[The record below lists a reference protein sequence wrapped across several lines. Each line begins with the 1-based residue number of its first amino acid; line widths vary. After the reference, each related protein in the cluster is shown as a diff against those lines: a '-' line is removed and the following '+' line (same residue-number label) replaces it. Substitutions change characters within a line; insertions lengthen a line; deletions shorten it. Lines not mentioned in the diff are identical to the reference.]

1 LWKRRGTVQINR
13 LLESWIISN
22 QKNFGNVKKSN
33 DNRLFIVAFY
43 SFPNGIRLKNE
54 IKQLTKTKNII
65 IFDNATNTS
74 RRGRRVTH

>member
-1 LWKRRGTVQINR
+1 VEKEGDCSDKQAFGVVDH
-13 LLESWIISN
+13 SN
-22 QKNFGNVKKSN
+22 QKNFGVVKKSN

>member
-1 LWKRRGTVQINR
+1 MEKEAYYKKYTIGVADHLKPK
-13 LLESWIISN
+13 S
-22 QKNFGNVKKSN
+22 FGNVKKSN

-43 SFPNGIRLKNE
+43 SFPNEIRWKNE
-54 IKQLTKTKNII
+54 IKQLTNPENII